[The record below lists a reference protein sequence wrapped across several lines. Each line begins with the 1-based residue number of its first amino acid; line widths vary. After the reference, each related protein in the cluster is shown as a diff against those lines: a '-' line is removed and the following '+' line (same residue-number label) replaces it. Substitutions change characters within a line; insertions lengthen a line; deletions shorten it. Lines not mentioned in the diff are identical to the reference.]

1 MNGPT
6 LWNQRYQPERQLS
19 KRSGRQT
26 WLAQDLTRSEPVI
39 LKFLFFGPDF
49 DWADL
54 NLFQR
59 EAQILQTLSHP
70 AIPQYR
76 DHFEIT
82 LEGGRGL
89 ALVQTYIEAPSLQEW
104 IDQGQHFTEPEVR
117 TLAKALL
124 GILTYLHRL
133 HPPVI
138 HRDLKPSNILLGS
151 DQQVYLV
158 DFGSVQAAAPREQGS
173 YTVVGSYG
181 YMPLEQFGG
190 RTVPASD
197 LYSLGATLIHLLT
210 GQHPADLPQEG
221 SRVLF
226 EQAVQL
232 SVPFRDWLR
241 WITEPLVG
249 DRPAS
254 AQQALE
260 ALENLEHHPGL
271 LRLEAATVPTRQPAG
286 SLIQLSKSEQT
297 FQLVIPA
304 KQLGALV
311 LLPFAIAWNSFITF
325 FTILSVG
332 VAPFP
337 ANVVFGLFTLPFWTV
352 GLGMVGGI
360 LYALFGKAHLHID
373 QDRIGLTH
381 EVFGLRFR
389 KVPRSWRRDIDRL
402 ELVPRHHKRDSDGD
416 QVEVKP
422 QLNIWAG
429 NRKYELGAGIPL
441 QEPELEWL
449 ASELSRWLK
458 IPVTSAN
465 QGVFKEKIP
474 SRMPPKD
481 QQLPSQ

>member
-1 MNGPT
+1 MT
-6 LWNQRYQPERQLS
+6 PERPIWHSRYRPERRLS
-19 KRSGRQT
+19 KRSGRHT
-26 WLAQDLTRSEPVI
+26 YLAQDLLTSEQVVI
-39 LKFLFFGPDF
+39 KLLLFGPDF

-54 NLFQR
+54 KLFER

-76 DHFEIT
+76 DHFEIS

-89 ALVQTYIEAPSLQEW
+89 ALVQTYIDAPSLQEW
-104 IDQGQHFTEPEVR
+104 MEQGRRFAEPEVR
-117 TLAKALL
+117 ELAQKLL
-124 GILTYLHRL
+124 RILVYLHEL

-210 GQHPADLPQEG
+210 GQHPADLPQER
-221 SRVLF
+221 SRIVF

-232 SVPFRDWLR
+232 SPPFRDWLR
-241 WITEPLVG
+241 WMTEPLAA

-254 AQQALE
+254 ARQALE
-260 ALENLEHHPGL
+260 ALEHLDRRPAL
-271 LRLEAATVPTRQPAG
+271 IPSDAAAVPTRQPAG
-286 SLIQLSKSEQT
+286 SRIQLHKSEQT
-297 FQLVIPA
+297 FQVVIPA
-304 KQLGALV
+304 RQTDV
-311 LLPFAIAWNSFITF
+311 LLLLSIVSSITF
-325 FTILSVG
+325 SAIMLVG
-332 VAPFP
+332 LVPFP
-337 ANVVFGLFTLPFWTV
+337 GNLVFGLFMLPFWTV
-352 GLGMVGGI
+352 GLEMAGRI
-360 LYALFGKAHLHID
+360 LYGLFGKVHLQID
-373 QDRIGLTH
+373 TEYIRLVH

-389 KVPRSWRRDIDRL
+389 NVPPSRRWDIDRL
-402 ELVPRHHKRDSDGD
+402 ELIPRHTRRDSDED
-416 QVEVKP
+416 RVEVSP

-429 NRKYELGAGIPL
+429 NRKYELKDL

-449 ASELSRWLK
+449 AVELSRWLQ
-458 IPVTSAN
+458 IPVER
-465 QGVFKEKIP
+465 QKV
-474 SRMPPKD
+474 
-481 QQLPSQ
+481 

>member
-1 MNGPT
+1 MA
-6 LWNQRYQPERQLS
+6 PERPIWHSRYRPERRLS
-19 KRSGRQT
+19 KRSGRHT
-26 WLAQDLTRSEPVI
+26 YLAQDLLTSEQMVI
-39 LKFLFFGPDF
+39 KLLLFGPDF

-54 NLFQR
+54 KLFER

-76 DHFEIT
+76 DHFEIS

-89 ALVQTYIEAPSLQEW
+89 ALVQTYIDAPSLQEW
-104 IDQGQHFTEPEVR
+104 MEQGRRFAEPEVR
-117 TLAKALL
+117 DLAQKLL
-124 GILTYLHRL
+124 RILVYLHEL

-221 SRVLF
+221 ARIVF

-232 SVPFRDWLR
+232 SPPFRDWLR
-241 WITEPLVG
+241 WMTEPVVA

-254 AQQALE
+254 ARQALE
-260 ALENLEHHPGL
+260 ALEHLDRRPAL
-271 LRLEAATVPTRQPAG
+271 IPSDAAAVPTRQPAG
-286 SLIQLSKSEQT
+286 SRIQLHKSEQT
-297 FQLVIPA
+297 FQVVIPA
-304 KQLGALV
+304 RQIGVLA

-325 FTILSVG
+325 FTITSV
-332 VAPFP
+332 VLAPFP
-337 ANVVFGLFTLPFWTV
+337 ANLVFGLFTLPFWTA

-360 LYALFGKAHLHID
+360 LYGLFGKVHLQID
-373 QDRIGLTH
+373 TEYIRLVH
-381 EVFGLRFR
+381 EVFGLRLGN
-389 KVPRSWRRDIDRL
+389 VPPSRRWDIDRL
-402 ELVPRHHKRDSDGD
+402 ELIPRHTRRDSDGD
-416 QVEVKP
+416 RVEVSP

-429 NRKYELGAGIPL
+429 NHKYELKDL

-449 ASELSRWLK
+449 AVELSRWLQ
-458 IPVTSAN
+458 IPVER
-465 QGVFKEKIP
+465 QKV
-474 SRMPPKD
+474 
-481 QQLPSQ
+481 

>member
-1 MNGPT
+1 MT
-6 LWNQRYQPERQLS
+6 PERPIWHSRYRPERRLS
-19 KRSGRQT
+19 KRSGRHT
-26 WLAQDLTRSEPVI
+26 YLAQDLLTSEQVVI
-39 LKFLFFGPDF
+39 KLLLFGPDF

-54 NLFQR
+54 KLFER

-76 DHFEIT
+76 DHFEIS

-89 ALVQTYIEAPSLQEW
+89 ALVQTYIDAPSLQEW
-104 IDQGQHFTEPEVR
+104 MEQGRRFAEPEVR
-117 TLAKALL
+117 ELAQKLL
-124 GILTYLHRL
+124 RILVYLHEL

-221 SRVLF
+221 ARIVF
-226 EQAVQL
+226 EQAVHL
-232 SVPFRDWLR
+232 SPPFRDWLR
-241 WITEPLVG
+241 WMTEPVVA

-254 AQQALE
+254 ARQALE
-260 ALENLEHHPGL
+260 ALEHLDRRPAL
-271 LRLEAATVPTRQPAG
+271 IPSDAAAVPTRQPAG
-286 SLIQLSKSEQT
+286 SRIQLHKSEQT
-297 FQLVIPA
+297 FQVVIPA
-304 KQLGALV
+304 RQIGVLV

-325 FTILSVG
+325 FTIISVG
-332 VAPFP
+332 FAPFP
-337 ANVVFGLFTLPFWTV
+337 ANLVFGLFILPFWTV
-352 GLGMVGGI
+352 GLGMVGVI
-360 LYALFGKAHLHID
+360 LYGLFGKVHLRID
-373 QDRIGLTH
+373 TKYIRLAH
-381 EVFGLRFR
+381 EVFGLRFGN
-389 KVPRSWRRDIDRL
+389 VPPSRRWDIDRL
-402 ELVPRHHKRDSDGD
+402 ELIPRQS
-416 QVEVKP
+416 P

-458 IPVTSAN
+458 IPVER
-465 QGVFKEKIP
+465 QKV
-474 SRMPPKD
+474 
-481 QQLPSQ
+481 

>member
-1 MNGPT
+1 MT
-6 LWNQRYQPERQLS
+6 PERPIWHSRYRPERRLS
-19 KRSGRQT
+19 KRSGRHT
-26 WLAQDLTRSEPVI
+26 YLAQDLLTSEQVVI
-39 LKFLFFGPDF
+39 KLLLFGPDF

-54 NLFQR
+54 KLFER

-76 DHFEIT
+76 DHFEVSF
-82 LEGGRGL
+82 EGGRGL
-89 ALVQTYIEAPSLQEW
+89 ALVQTYIDAPSLQEW
-104 IDQGQHFTEPEVR
+104 MEQGRRFAEPEVR
-117 TLAKALL
+117 DLAQKLL
-124 GILTYLHRL
+124 RILVYLHEL

-221 SRVLF
+221 ARIAF

-232 SVPFRDWLR
+232 SPPFRDWLR
-241 WITEPLVG
+241 WMTEPVVA

-254 AQQALE
+254 ARQALE
-260 ALENLEHHPGL
+260 ALEHLDRRPAL
-271 LRLEAATVPTRQPAG
+271 IPSDAAAVPTRQPAG
-286 SLIQLSKSEQT
+286 SRIQLHKSEQT
-297 FQLVIPA
+297 FQVVIPA
-304 KQLGALV
+304 RQIGVLV

-325 FTILSVG
+325 FTIISVG
-332 VAPFP
+332 FAPFP
-337 ANVVFGLFTLPFWTV
+337 ANLVFGLFILPFWTV
-352 GLGMVGGI
+352 GLGMVGVI
-360 LYALFGKAHLHID
+360 LYGLFGKVHLRID
-373 QDRIGLTH
+373 TKYIRLAH
-381 EVFGLRFR
+381 EVFGLRFGN
-389 KVPRSWRRDIDRL
+389 VPPSRRWDIDRL
-402 ELVPRHHKRDSDGD
+402 ELIPRQS
-416 QVEVKP
+416 P

-458 IPVTSAN
+458 IPVER
-465 QGVFKEKIP
+465 QKV
-474 SRMPPKD
+474 
-481 QQLPSQ
+481 

>member
-1 MNGPT
+1 MAPDRPV
-6 LWNQRYQPERQLS
+6 WQQRYQLERQLS
-19 KRSGRQT
+19 QRSGRHT
-26 WLAQDLTRSEPVI
+26 YLAQDLLTSERVVI
-39 LKFLFFGPDF
+39 KLLLFGPDF

-54 NLFQR
+54 KLFER

-76 DHFEIT
+76 DHFEIS
-82 LEGGRGL
+82 LKGGRGL
-89 ALVQTYIEAPSLQEW
+89 ALVQTYIEAPSLQEC
-104 IDQGQHFTEPEVR
+104 IEQGRRFAEPEVR
-117 TLAKALL
+117 GLAKALL
-124 GILTYLHRL
+124 GILIYLHQL

-221 SRVLF
+221 SRILF

-232 SVPFRDWLR
+232 SPPFRDWLR
-241 WITEPLVG
+241 WMTEPLVA

-254 AQQALE
+254 AQQALD
-260 ALENLEHHPGL
+260 ALEHLDRRPALVPMEV
-271 LRLEAATVPTRQPAG
+271 ATVPTRQPAG
-286 SLIQLSKSEQT
+286 STLQLSKSEQT
-297 FQLVIPA
+297 FQVVIPA
-304 KQLGALV
+304 KQLGTLV

-325 FTILSVG
+325 FTIMSVG
-332 VAPFP
+332 FAPFP
-337 ANVVFGLFTLPFWTV
+337 ANLVFGLFTLPFWTV

-360 LYALFGKAHLHID
+360 LYGLFGKAYLHID
-373 QDRIGLTH
+373 KERISLAH

-389 KVPRSWRRDIDRL
+389 RVPPSLRRDIDRL
-402 ELVPRHHKRDSDGD
+402 ELIPRHTKRDSDGD
-416 QVEVKP
+416 RVEVKP

-458 IPVTSAN
+458 IPIER
-465 QGVFKEKIP
+465 QKI
-474 SRMPPKD
+474 SG
-481 QQLPSQ
+481 

>member
-1 MNGPT
+1 MAPDRPV
-6 LWNQRYQPERQLS
+6 WQQRYQLERQLS
-19 KRSGRQT
+19 QRSGRHT
-26 WLAQDLTRSEPVI
+26 YLAQDLLTSERVVI
-39 LKFLFFGPDF
+39 KLLLFGPDF

-54 NLFQR
+54 KLFER

-76 DHFEIT
+76 DHFEIS
-82 LEGGRGL
+82 LKGGRGL
-89 ALVQTYIEAPSLQEW
+89 ALVQTYIEAPSLQEC
-104 IDQGQHFTEPEVR
+104 IEQGRRFAEPEVR
-117 TLAKALL
+117 GLAKALL
-124 GILTYLHRL
+124 GILIYLHQL

-221 SRVLF
+221 SRILF

-232 SVPFRDWLR
+232 SPPFRDWLR
-241 WITEPLVG
+241 WMTEPLVA

-254 AQQALE
+254 AQQALD
-260 ALENLEHHPGL
+260 ALEHLDRRPALVPMEV
-271 LRLEAATVPTRQPAG
+271 ATVPTRQPAG
-286 SLIQLSKSEQT
+286 STLQLSKSEQT
-297 FQLVIPA
+297 FQVVIPA

-325 FTILSVG
+325 FTIMSVG
-332 VAPFP
+332 FAPFP
-337 ANVVFGLFTLPFWTV
+337 ANLVFGLFTLPFWTV

-360 LYALFGKAHLHID
+360 LYGLFGKAYLHID
-373 QDRIGLTH
+373 KERISLAH

-389 KVPRSWRRDIDRL
+389 RVPPSLRRDIDRL
-402 ELVPRHHKRDSDGD
+402 ELIPRHTKRDSHGD
-416 QVEVKP
+416 RVEVKP

-458 IPVTSAN
+458 IPIER
-465 QGVFKEKIP
+465 QKI
-474 SRMPPKD
+474 SG
-481 QQLPSQ
+481 

>member
-1 MNGPT
+1 MTPEGPI
-6 LWNQRYQPERQLS
+6 WHSRYRPERRLS
-19 KRSGRQT
+19 KRSGRHT
-26 WLAQDLTRSEPVI
+26 YLAQDLLTSEQVVI
-39 LKFLFFGPDF
+39 KLLLFGPDF

-54 NLFQR
+54 KLFER

-70 AIPQYR
+70 AIPEYR
-76 DHFEIT
+76 DHFEIS

-89 ALVQTYIEAPSLQEW
+89 ALVQTYIDAPSLQEW
-104 IDQGQHFTEPEVR
+104 MEQGRRFAEPEVR
-117 TLAKALL
+117 ELAQKLL
-124 GILTYLHRL
+124 RILVYLHEL

-221 SRVLF
+221 ARIAF
-226 EQAVQL
+226 EQAVHL
-232 SVPFRDWLR
+232 SPPFRDWLR
-241 WITEPLVG
+241 WMTEPLAA

-254 AQQALE
+254 ARQALE
-260 ALENLEHHPGL
+260 ALEHLDRRPAL
-271 LRLEAATVPTRQPAG
+271 IPSDAAAVPTRQPAG
-286 SLIQLSKSEQT
+286 SRIQLHKSEQT
-297 FQLVIPA
+297 FQVVIPA
-304 KQLGALV
+304 RQIGVLV
-311 LLPFAIAWNSFITF
+311 LLPFAIAWNSFTTF
-325 FTILSVG
+325 FTIISVG
-332 VAPFP
+332 HAPFP
-337 ANVVFGLFTLPFWTV
+337 ANLLFGLFILPFWTV
-352 GLGMVGGI
+352 GLVMVGVI
-360 LYALFGKAHLHID
+360 LYGLFGKVHLRID
-373 QDRIGLTH
+373 TKYIRLVY

-389 KVPRSWRRDIDRL
+389 RVPPSRRWDIDRL
-402 ELVPRHHKRDSDGD
+402 ELIPCQS
-416 QVEVKP
+416 P

-458 IPVTSAN
+458 IPVER
-465 QGVFKEKIP
+465 QKV
-474 SRMPPKD
+474 
-481 QQLPSQ
+481 

>member
-1 MNGPT
+1 MAPERPI
-6 LWNQRYQPERQLS
+6 WRQRYRPERRLS
-19 KRSGRQT
+19 KRSGRHT
-26 WLAQDLTRSEPVI
+26 YLAQDLLTSEQVVI
-39 LKFLFFGPDF
+39 KLLLFGPDF

-54 NLFQR
+54 KLFER

-76 DHFEIT
+76 DHFEIS
-82 LEGGRGL
+82 LKGGRGL

-104 IDQGQHFTEPEVR
+104 IEQGRRFAEPEVR
-117 TLAKALL
+117 DLAQKLL
-124 GILTYLHRL
+124 RILVYLHEL

-138 HRDLKPSNILLGS
+138 HRDLKPSNILLAADG
-151 DQQVYLV
+151 QVYLV

-221 SRVLF
+221 SRIAF

-232 SVPFRDWLR
+232 SPPFRDWLR
-241 WITEPLVG
+241 WLTEPLVAN
-249 DRPAS
+249 RPAS
-254 AQQALE
+254 ARQALE
-260 ALENLEHHPGL
+260 ALEHLDRRPAL
-271 LRLEAATVPTRQPAG
+271 IPSDAAAVPPRQPAG
-286 SLIQLSKSEQT
+286 SRIQLHKSEQT
-297 FQLVIPA
+297 FQVVIPA
-304 KQLGALV
+304 RQTGVLA
-311 LLPFAIAWNSFITF
+311 LLPFAIAWNSVITF
-325 FTILSVG
+325 STIISVG
-332 VAPFP
+332 HAPFP
-337 ANVVFGLFTLPFWTV
+337 ANLLFGLFILPFWTV
-352 GLGMVGGI
+352 GLVMVGVI
-360 LYALFGKAHLHID
+360 LYGLFGKVHLRID
-373 QDRIGLTH
+373 TKYIRLVY

-389 KVPRSWRRDIDRL
+389 RVPPSRRWDIDRL
-402 ELVPRHHKRDSDGD
+402 ELIPCQS
-416 QVEVKP
+416 P

-458 IPVTSAN
+458 IPVER
-465 QGVFKEKIP
+465 QKV
-474 SRMPPKD
+474 
-481 QQLPSQ
+481 

>member
-1 MNGPT
+1 MAPERPI
-6 LWNQRYQPERQLS
+6 WRQRYRPERRLS
-19 KRSGRQT
+19 KRSGRHT
-26 WLAQDLTRSEPVI
+26 YLAQDLLTSEQVVI
-39 LKFLFFGPDF
+39 KLLLFGPDF

-54 NLFQR
+54 KLFER

-70 AIPQYR
+70 AIPEYR
-76 DHFEIT
+76 DHFEIS

-89 ALVQTYIEAPSLQEW
+89 ALVQTYIDAPSLQEW
-104 IDQGQHFTEPEVR
+104 MEQGRRFAEPEVR
-117 TLAKALL
+117 ELAQKLL
-124 GILTYLHRL
+124 RILVYLHEL

-210 GQHPADLPQEG
+210 GQHPADLPQER
-221 SRVLF
+221 SRIVF

-232 SVPFRDWLR
+232 SPPFRDWLR
-241 WITEPLVG
+241 WMTEPLAA

-254 AQQALE
+254 ARQALE
-260 ALENLEHHPGL
+260 ALEHLDRRPAL
-271 LRLEAATVPTRQPAG
+271 IPSDAAAVPTRQPAG
-286 SLIQLSKSEQT
+286 SRIQLHKSEQT
-297 FQLVIPA
+297 FQVVIPA
-304 KQLGALV
+304 RQTDV
-311 LLPFAIAWNSFITF
+311 LLLLSIVSSITF
-325 FTILSVG
+325 SAIMLVG
-332 VAPFP
+332 LVPFP
-337 ANVVFGLFTLPFWTV
+337 GNLVFGLFMLPFWTV
-352 GLGMVGGI
+352 GLEMAGRI
-360 LYALFGKAHLHID
+360 LYGLFGKVHLQID
-373 QDRIGLTH
+373 TEYIRLVH

-389 KVPRSWRRDIDRL
+389 NVPPSRRWDIDRL
-402 ELVPRHHKRDSDGD
+402 ELIPRHTRRDSDGD
-416 QVEVKP
+416 RVEVSP

-449 ASELSRWLK
+449 ASELSRWLQ
-458 IPVTSAN
+458 IPVER
-465 QGVFKEKIP
+465 QKV
-474 SRMPPKD
+474 
-481 QQLPSQ
+481 

>member
-1 MNGPT
+1 MTPERPI
-6 LWNQRYQPERQLS
+6 WHQRYRPERRLS
-19 KRSGRQT
+19 KRSGRHT
-26 WLAQDLTRSEPVI
+26 YLAQDLLTSEQVVI
-39 LKFLFFGPDF
+39 KLLLFGPDF

-54 NLFQR
+54 KLFER

-70 AIPQYR
+70 AIPEYR
-76 DHFEIT
+76 DHFEIS

-89 ALVQTYIEAPSLQEW
+89 ALVQTYIDAPSLQEW
-104 IDQGQHFTEPEVR
+104 MEQGRRFAEPEVR
-117 TLAKALL
+117 DLAQKLL
-124 GILTYLHRL
+124 RILIYLHEL

-221 SRVLF
+221 ARIVF
-226 EQAVQL
+226 EQAVHL
-232 SVPFRDWLR
+232 IPPFRDWLR
-241 WITEPLVG
+241 WMTEPVVA
-249 DRPAS
+249 DRPTS
-254 AQQALE
+254 ARQALE
-260 ALENLEHHPGL
+260 ALEHLDRRPAL
-271 LRLEAATVPTRQPAG
+271 IPSDAAAVPTRQPAG
-286 SLIQLSKSEQT
+286 SRIQLHKSEQT
-297 FQLVIPA
+297 FQVVIPA
-304 KQLGALV
+304 RQIGVLV

-325 FTILSVG
+325 FTIISVG
-332 VAPFP
+332 FAPFP
-337 ANVVFGLFTLPFWTV
+337 ANLVFGLFILPFWTV
-352 GLGMVGGI
+352 GLGMVGVI
-360 LYALFGKAHLHID
+360 LYGLFGKVHLRID
-373 QDRIGLTH
+373 TKYIRLAH
-381 EVFGLRFR
+381 EVFGLRFGN
-389 KVPRSWRRDIDRL
+389 VPPSRRWDIDRL
-402 ELVPRHHKRDSDGD
+402 ELIPRQS
-416 QVEVKP
+416 P

-458 IPVTSAN
+458 IPVER
-465 QGVFKEKIP
+465 QKV
-474 SRMPPKD
+474 
-481 QQLPSQ
+481 

>member
-1 MNGPT
+1 MA
-6 LWNQRYQPERQLS
+6 PERPIWHSRYRPERRLS
-19 KRSGRQT
+19 KRSGRHT
-26 WLAQDLTRSEPVI
+26 YLAQDLLTSEQVVI
-39 LKFLFFGPDF
+39 KLLLFGPDF

-54 NLFQR
+54 KLFER

-70 AIPQYR
+70 AIPEYR
-76 DHFEIT
+76 DHFEIS

-89 ALVQTYIEAPSLQEW
+89 ALVQTYIDAPSLQEW
-104 IDQGQHFTEPEVR
+104 MEQGRRFAEPEVR
-117 TLAKALL
+117 DLAQKLL
-124 GILTYLHRL
+124 RILVYLHEL

-221 SRVLF
+221 ARIVF
-226 EQAVQL
+226 EQAVHL
-232 SVPFRDWLR
+232 SPPFRDWLR
-241 WITEPLVG
+241 WMTEPVVA

-254 AQQALE
+254 ARQALE
-260 ALENLEHHPGL
+260 ALEHLDR
-271 LRLEAATVPTRQPAG
+271 RLALVSSATVAVSPRKPAG
-286 SLIQLSKSEQT
+286 SRIQLHKSEQT
-297 FQLVIPA
+297 FQVVIPA
-304 KQLGALV
+304 RQIGVLV
-311 LLPFAIAWNSFITF
+311 LLPFAIAWNSFITY
-325 FTILSVG
+325 FTIISVG
-332 VAPFP
+332 HAPFP
-337 ANVVFGLFTLPFWTV
+337 ANLVFGLFILPFWTV
-352 GLGMVGGI
+352 GLGMVGVI
-360 LYALFGKAHLHID
+360 LYGLFGKVHLRID
-373 QDRIGLTH
+373 TKYIRLAH
-381 EVFGLRFR
+381 EVFGLRFGN
-389 KVPRSWRRDIDRL
+389 VPPSRRWDIDRL
-402 ELVPRHHKRDSDGD
+402 ELIPRQS
-416 QVEVKP
+416 P

-458 IPVTSAN
+458 IPVER
-465 QGVFKEKIP
+465 QKV
-474 SRMPPKD
+474 
-481 QQLPSQ
+481 

>member
-1 MNGPT
+1 MAPERPI
-6 LWNQRYQPERQLS
+6 WRQRYRPERRLS
-19 KRSGRQT
+19 KRSGRHT
-26 WLAQDLTRSEPVI
+26 YLAQDLLTSEQVVI
-39 LKFLFFGPDF
+39 KLLLFGPDF

-54 NLFQR
+54 KLFER

-70 AIPQYR
+70 AIPEYR
-76 DHFEIT
+76 DHFEIS

-89 ALVQTYIEAPSLQEW
+89 ALVQTYIDAPSLQEW
-104 IDQGQHFTEPEVR
+104 MEQGRRFAEPEVR
-117 TLAKALL
+117 ELAQKLL
-124 GILTYLHRL
+124 RILVYLHEL

-221 SRVLF
+221 ARIVF

-232 SVPFRDWLR
+232 SPPFRDWLR
-241 WITEPLVG
+241 WMTEPVVA

-254 AQQALE
+254 ARQALE
-260 ALENLEHHPGL
+260 ALEHLDRRPAL
-271 LRLEAATVPTRQPAG
+271 VSSAAVPTRQPAG
-286 SLIQLSKSEQT
+286 SRIQLHKSEQT
-297 FQLVIPA
+297 FQVVIPA
-304 KQLGALV
+304 RQTGVLA

-325 FTILSVG
+325 FTITSVG
-332 VAPFP
+332 LAPFP
-337 ANVVFGLFTLPFWTV
+337 ANLVFGLFTLPFWTV

-360 LYALFGKAHLHID
+360 LYGLFGKAHLRID
-373 QDRIGLTH
+373 TEYIRLAH
-381 EVFGLRFR
+381 EVFGLRFGN
-389 KVPRSWRRDIDRL
+389 VPPSRRWDIDRL
-402 ELVPRHHKRDSDGD
+402 ELIPRHTRRGSDGD
-416 QVEVKP
+416 RVEVSP

-429 NRKYELGAGIPL
+429 NHKYELKDL

-449 ASELSRWLK
+449 AAELSRWLK
-458 IPVTSAN
+458 IPVER
-465 QGVFKEKIP
+465 QKV
-474 SRMPPKD
+474 
-481 QQLPSQ
+481 

>member
-1 MNGPT
+1 MTPEGPI
-6 LWNQRYQPERQLS
+6 WHSRYRPERRLS
-19 KRSGRQT
+19 KRSGRHT
-26 WLAQDLTRSEPVI
+26 YLAQDLLTSEQVVI
-39 LKFLFFGPDF
+39 KLLLFGPDF

-54 NLFQR
+54 KLFER

-76 DHFEIT
+76 DHFEIS

-89 ALVQTYIEAPSLQEW
+89 ALVQTYIDAPSLQEW
-104 IDQGQHFTEPEVR
+104 MEQGRRFAEPEVR
-117 TLAKALL
+117 ELAQKLL
-124 GILTYLHRL
+124 RILVYLHEL

-221 SRVLF
+221 ARIVF

-232 SVPFRDWLR
+232 SPPFRDWLR
-241 WITEPLVG
+241 WMTEPVVA
-249 DRPAS
+249 DRPTS
-254 AQQALE
+254 ARQALE
-260 ALENLEHHPGL
+260 ALEHLDRRPAL
-271 LRLEAATVPTRQPAG
+271 IPSDAAAVPTRQPAG
-286 SLIQLSKSEQT
+286 SRIQLHKSEQT
-297 FQLVIPA
+297 FQVVIPA
-304 KQLGALV
+304 RQIGVLV

-325 FTILSVG
+325 FTIISVG
-332 VAPFP
+332 FAPFP
-337 ANVVFGLFTLPFWTV
+337 ANLVFGLFILPFWTV
-352 GLGMVGGI
+352 GLGMVGVI
-360 LYALFGKAHLHID
+360 LYGLFGKVHLRID
-373 QDRIGLTH
+373 TKYIRLAH
-381 EVFGLRFR
+381 EVFGLRFGN
-389 KVPRSWRRDIDRL
+389 VPPSRRWDIDRL
-402 ELVPRHHKRDSDGD
+402 ELIPRQS
-416 QVEVKP
+416 P

-458 IPVTSAN
+458 IPVER
-465 QGVFKEKIP
+465 QKV
-474 SRMPPKD
+474 
-481 QQLPSQ
+481 